1 MVARS
6 RLTTL
11 PGEQSAQSL
20 VATVALGSDDEVPIW
35 INNTGAKVK
44 ITGAS
49 FVPDA
54 AVTGNT
60 TNTLAVQFRNKGLLG
75 TGTTGITD
83 VKTYITGTD
92 LVAFKEDAL
101 VLSSVA
107 ASLIV
112 DKGEVV
118 SLDKTELGTGLALP
132 QGKASLQFEYQGD

>member
-1 MVARS
+1 MAKRG
-6 RLTTL
+6 RRTTL
-11 PGEQSAQSL
+11 PGDDTAQSL

-35 INNTGAKVK
+35 VNKTGAKVK

-60 TNTLAVQFRNKGLLG
+60 TNTLAVQIRNKGLLG

-101 VLSSVA
+101 TLSTTA

-112 DKGEVV
+112 DKNEVV

-132 QGKASLQFEYQGD
+132 QSKVSLTFEYQGD